1 MPFRETPR
9 TVGEHIKH
17 VRLLRGLSQ
26 PKAAALIG
34 VDTATVLNWEK
45 NRTEPP
51 VVVIPSILR
60 FLGYDP
66 YPQGQTLG
74 ERMLALRRTKG
85 WTIKEAARQ
94 LEVDVGTWGDWER
107 GKTIL
112 HRRHREMVCRLLGL
126 SAKEIVTEM
135 AKRWNQSHQRLIR
148 ADANE

>member
-1 MPFRETPR
+1 MPVLETPK

-26 PKAAALIG
+26 PKVAAHIG

-51 VVVIPSILR
+51 VATIPAILR

-66 YPQGQTLG
+66 YPEGKTLG

-85 WTIKEAARQ
+85 WTIREAASQ
-94 LEVDVGTWGDWER
+94 LEVDVGTWGRWER
-107 GKTIL
+107 NIASPKGQY
-112 HRRHREMVCRLLGL
+112 RLMLNKFFL
-126 SAKEIVTEM
+126 
-135 AKRWNQSHQRLIR
+135 KRQL
-148 ADANE
+148 